1 LRCQRS
7 NVVGVTKNDDQRGRG
22 SSLDNVANTT
32 RSTGSRSGRRP
43 NDEAPPPD
51 GAAPISPPRWP
62 ARPARRGRTAAG
74 PDARSRTRTTGSQ
87 RTQCPRAAGSSR
99 TNPHVRPSDWV
110 YERYRHQPPAGKGD
124 FGCTTSMTNR
134 VGARPTAPTRL
145 VVFHCAASD
154 ESRIVRRLDLSE
166 KTICNIVSNIFS
178 KLPVAGRAEANL
190 RARDAGLGR

>member
-1 LRCQRS
+1 
-7 NVVGVTKNDDQRGRG
+7 
-22 SSLDNVANTT
+22 
-32 RSTGSRSGRRP
+32 
-43 NDEAPPPD
+43 
-51 GAAPISPPRWP
+51 
-62 ARPARRGRTAAG
+62 
-74 PDARSRTRTTGSQ
+74 
-87 RTQCPRAAGSSR
+87 
-99 TNPHVRPSDWV
+99 
-110 YERYRHQPPAGKGD
+110 
-124 FGCTTSMTNR
+124 MTNR